1 MTTVSTPQT
10 PDLLLSMLMGMVGSA
25 PSSTPASTSALSD
38 SSGGSLFSDI
48 LDATAG
54 ASLEPGELELAI
66 PDSTK
71 ELDSLFGPGS
81 EAGQLNAL
89 IAASLGT
96 APTLP
101 SKPIATKSEEAA
113 GEKLGSSEF
122 TANPVFAPES
132 RLLGTDS
139 SRGEQGLNSR
149 GLFQSQVGEV
159 PSAAQLQS
167 ETSGPQRAQRTDPRQ
182 QSDVASATQGAGVGN
197 VGNSV
202 ATGSETQLESAFD
215 GNLDANGNSALGN
228 AAQINSAEVA
238 SFQNDSATVGPETGK
253 DNHPSRAAKSRS
265 LKDND
270 RDSDNSFFS
279 NSAIGAFGSLADNPV
294 VTAINGGSQS
304 RQDGI
309 LGRGEAQEQFAA
321 AISSR
326 ESSSESPQ
334 LTNPETGQP
343 IDLNSLRAD
352 FEQSLDRVAENFPL
366 DSVAQQIVEV
376 AEPDSGWIS
385 IEIQPPNLGKLE
397 IMVSKQGDEYAAQI
411 IAHDPSTE
419 EALSLQQAELL
430 EALNQHGLEL
440 KEVQIISDTDS
451 SNRWN
456 LDSSRQDQ
464 QDSQSRGE
472 FSGERREDTQ
482 RDFPP
487 QNQPSQTPKVLTQ
500 VAGRQQVNLL
510 V

>member
-38 SSGGSLFSDI
+38 SSGGSLFSDM

-54 ASLEPGELELAI
+54 AALEPGELELAI
-66 PDSTK
+66 PDSTN
-71 ELDSLFGPGS
+71 ELDSLMDAGS

-101 SKPIATKSEEAA
+101 SKSIATKSEEAGG
-113 GEKLGSSEF
+113 GELGSSEF

-132 RLLGTDS
+132 R
-139 SRGEQGLNSR
+139 
-149 GLFQSQVGEV
+149 
-159 PSAAQLQS
+159 PQL
-167 ETSGPQRAQRTDPRQ
+167 AQRTDPRQ
-182 QSDVASATQGAGVGN
+182 HSDVASATQGAGLGIA
-197 VGNSV
+197 GNSA
-202 ATGSETQLESAFD
+202 ATGDESQLESAFN
-215 GNLDANGNSALGN
+215 GNLDPNSNSALGN
-228 AAQINSAEVA
+228 APQLNNAEVA
-238 SFQNDSATVGPETGK
+238 SLQSDSATVVPETGK

-343 IDLNSLRAD
+343 IDLNSARAD

-487 QNQPSQTPKVLTQ
+487 QNQPSQIPKVLTQ

>member
-10 PDLLLSMLMGMVGSA
+10 PDLLLSMLMGMVGST
-25 PSSTPASTSALSD
+25 PSSTSALSD
-38 SSGGSLFSDI
+38 ASGGSLFSDL

-71 ELDSLFGPGS
+71 ELDSLMGLGS

-101 SKPIATKSEEAA
+101 SKSIATKSEEAA

-139 SRGEQGLNSR
+139 SRGEQGLNA
-149 GLFQSQVGEV
+149 
-159 PSAAQLQS
+159 SAAQLQS
-167 ETSGPQRAQRTDPRQ
+167 ETSGPQLAQRKDPRQ
-182 QSDVASATQGAGVGN
+182 QSDVASATPGAGVGN
-197 VGNSV
+197 VGKPV
-202 ATGSETQLESAFD
+202 ATGSETQLESAFE

-265 LKDND
+265 FKDND

-309 LGRGEAQEQFAA
+309 LGRREAQEQFAA

-334 LTNPETGQP
+334 LTNPEAGQP
-343 IDLNSLRAD
+343 IDLNSARAD

-376 AEPDSGWIS
+376 AEPGSGWIS

-464 QDSQSRGE
+464 QDGQSRGE

-482 RDFPP
+482 RDFAP

>member
-10 PDLLLSMLMGMVGSA
+10 PYLLLSMLLGMVGSA

-38 SSGGSLFSDI
+38 SSGGSLFSDM

-101 SKPIATKSEEAA
+101 SKPIATKSEETA

-132 RLLGTDS
+132 RLLGTEP

-228 AAQINSAEVA
+228 AAQINSSEVA

-294 VTAINGGSQS
+294 VTAINGGPQS
-304 RQDGI
+304 RQD
-309 LGRGEAQEQFAA
+309 
-321 AISSR
+321 
-326 ESSSESPQ
+326 
-334 LTNPETGQP
+334 
-343 IDLNSLRAD
+343 
-352 FEQSLDRVAENFPL
+352 
-366 DSVAQQIVEV
+366 
-376 AEPDSGWIS
+376 
-385 IEIQPPNLGKLE
+385 
-397 IMVSKQGDEYAAQI
+397 
-411 IAHDPSTE
+411 
-419 EALSLQQAELL
+419 
-430 EALNQHGLEL
+430 
-440 KEVQIISDTDS
+440 
-451 SNRWN
+451 
-456 LDSSRQDQ
+456 
-464 QDSQSRGE
+464 
-472 FSGERREDTQ
+472 
-482 RDFPP
+482 
-487 QNQPSQTPKVLTQ
+487 
-500 VAGRQQVNLL
+500 
-510 V
+510 